1 MKIILC
7 LSFFLCVAGVLSDDY
22 ETIDGNLPSSYDE
35 FIENQ
40 LETTEQLNEEELSA
54 MPESPLTDDIAP
66 NKALC
71 WDSRLARFVEA
82 GLQMYPTNMAKMTRY
97 ILDQIVRS
105 RYPGFWMV
113 HGQKVAY
120 GTQGPDWQTLSSGN
134 VFSGTNPNTCFL
146 HNTKFYIIV
155 VRLY

>member
-7 LSFFLCVAGVLSDDY
+7 LSLVLCAAGVLSDDY
-22 ETIDGNLPSSYDE
+22 EAIDGNLPSSYDE

-54 MPESPLTDDIAP
+54 MPESPLTYDIAS

-71 WDSRLARFVEA
+71 WDSRLARFVKT
-82 GLQMYPTNMAKMTRY
+82 GLQLYPTNMAKMARY
-97 ILDQIVRS
+97 ILDKITRGK
-105 RYPGFWMV
+105 YKGKWMV

-120 GTQGPDWQTLSSGN
+120 GTQGPDWQTLTNGN
-134 VFSGTNPNTCFL
+134 VFTGTNRNACFL
-146 HNTKFYIIV
+146 HNTLFYIIV